1 MGCDYDKLRFEV
13 QNNVSIHAPVWGAT
27 LWQFARSENCRV
39 SIHAP
44 VWGATIIIANIASFG
59 VFQSTHPCGV
69 RPIILD
75 DVHKADVS
83 IHAPVWGA
91 TYEQLNH

>member
-1 MGCDYDKLRFEV
+1 MGCDT
-13 QNNVSIHAPVWGAT
+13 NNGYKKAAD
-27 LWQFARSENCRV
+27 
-39 SIHAP
+39 
-44 VWGATIIIANIASFG
+44 

-69 RPIILD
+69 RPLEKASISKRWVSIHAPVWGATFKPCAIKARQTVSIHAPVWGATAIILD

-91 TYEQLNH
+91 TIINT